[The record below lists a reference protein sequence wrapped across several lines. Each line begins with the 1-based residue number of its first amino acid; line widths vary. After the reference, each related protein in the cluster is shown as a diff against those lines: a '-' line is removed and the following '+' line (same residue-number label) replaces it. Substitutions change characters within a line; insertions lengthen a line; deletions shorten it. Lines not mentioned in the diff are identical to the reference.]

1 MGKSRLNDWWVHAL
15 KEKKDIVEERTDKR
29 ELPVLRIS
37 VTNLEITVEE
47 GRVYHSSFVIESE
60 NKVPVQGIVR
70 STNDK
75 IGLEKADFAGT
86 HIEIPY

>member
-1 MGKSRLNDWWVHAL
+1 L

-47 GRVYHSSFVIESE
+47 GRVYHSSFAL
-60 NKVPVQGIVR
+60 KV
-70 STNDK
+70 K
-75 IGLEKADFAGT
+75 IKYRYKGSSVLPTTKSVWRRRTLPGHNRDSLLF
-86 HIEIPY
+86 